1 MKFEESLEQ
10 LNNIKEGLENPEIT
24 LDESINLYSKSV
36 EYTKKCLDI
45 LKETE
50 GKITIIK
57 EELDKIVERPLNI
70 SEE

>member
-10 LNNIKEGLENPEIT
+10 LNKIKEGLENPEIT

-50 GKITIIK
+50 GKITVIK
-57 EELDKIVERPLNI
+57 TELDKIVEKPLNI